1 MEDLEKLH
9 PVAQVVFI
17 IAVAVVLCLFIYNYL
32 KLLRGK

>member
-17 IAVAVVLCLFIYNYL
+17 IAVAVVLCVVLYNYL